1 LNESIP
7 WLPLVARLLM
17 SILCGAMIGMEREWA
32 GKGAG
37 LRTIILICMGATLY
51 MGVSELIGLKSPNL
65 YDASRIASQVVVGVG
80 FIGGGA
86 IIVGRGRVYGLTTAA
101 TIWVTAA
108 IGLIIGLGY
117 PFFGLLV
124 TAIVLVILILLR
136 MVERRFIP
144 HRIIKPDMGEDE
156 G

>member
-37 LRTIILICMGATLY
+37 LRTLILICMGATLY
-51 MGVSELIGLKSPNL
+51 MGVSELLSFKTPIP

-80 FIGGGA
+80 FLGAGA
-86 IIVGRGRVYGLTTAA
+86 IIMGRGRVHGLTTAA

-136 MVERRFIP
+136 IVERRFIP
-144 HRIIKPDMGEDE
+144 HRAIRPDMGEDE